1 MDEKNVSELH
11 PKDINGLIKLLL
23 TAFHSLQD
31 LVYVVEVTKD
41 LYRYV
46 FVNQAGLK
54 VLNTNE
60 SVFGKTFDE
69 VLEKEE
75 AEFLKHQYL
84 KVCNSNKVV
93 TFEDQLLL
101 PTGKVRI
108 NETVLTPFIDDDN
121 NIYIIAVVRDITEKT
136 RQLTELQQSR
146 KQLEENDQLLASLL
160 DQNEDAIFMFDTEGY
175 FLEVNGASEKITG
188 FGNGELIGTHFSQS
202 MPKREVV
209 KIENLFK
216 QSAVGISSRHET
228 VIYHKDGHEV
238 YLNIKNIPIVVEG
251 KVTGV
256 FGIAR
261 DITKDKKT
269 LEELSI
275 VKSRLES
282 FINDSTDSIS
292 MVDRE
297 GKVLFINDAFTNIY
311 GFSKEEVI
319 GKEPPI
325 IPNWLKEQ
333 ADDLNQQVLL
343 GKKVQG
349 IYVKRQKKTGELVDM
364 SISLSPI
371 YDEMGQISGV
381 SHISRD
387 ISDQKKLQMELM
399 CIKEELELVW
409 NNTSD
414 AIFMIDQKGSFLK
427 GNPAFEEMLG
437 WKVEEMKKQTKS
449 PIYPQ
454 FHLQQLEYFLED
466 LKSGQRIPSFQT
478 QRMRKDGSLIDVV
491 ANYRPI
497 NKGNV
502 LAVGTYQDVTKY
514 RQILNKQEE
523 SEEKFKS
530 VVEAAPEA
538 IIIHT
543 GGKINFI
550 NQAGLEL
557 LKAKSKYQVIGK
569 PLLDFVYPS
578 DQKQMV
584 EKMKEALQQEN
595 KENIVEERFYTLD
608 GEILYAEATFAAIRD
623 HGKTSVVVMLRDI
636 TTKRRAEKA
645 MRESEERFR
654 IIAEYSMDIIK
665 VINPQGKI
673 LYTSPSLEKVLG
685 YPVRNMI
692 GKEFFINVHSED
704 LQEIKEK
711 FKKMFE
717 TKEYFQV
724 NLRRIHQ
731 DGHSVWL
738 NTDFVPVINADGEI
752 ERIVAISADITEMR
766 RKEKRL
772 SEMAYS
778 DHLTGLPNRR
788 LFLDRLQ
795 QAFYTSDRTGK
806 LTALMVLDCDKF
818 KTINDT
824 FGHDVGDE
832 VIKIFAKRVK
842 SSLRKRDT
850 LSRVGGD
857 EFTIVLPEISK
868 VEDVAEISD
877 RILKI
882 VNEKM
887 LISGNE
893 LEISTSIGI
902 SFYNPNAPSN
912 TDVLF
917 KKADQELYKVYK
929 AKAKGGNC
937 FSFTE
942 DSIS

>member
-1 MDEKNVSELH
+1 MEDKNTTQLH

-41 LYRYV
+41 VYRYV
-46 FVNQAGLK
+46 FVNHAGLK
-54 VLNTNE
+54 VLKTDE
-60 SVFGKTFDE
+60 SIFGKTFDD

-75 AEFLKHQYL
+75 AEVLKFHYL
-84 KVCNSNKVV
+84 KACTSNKVV
-93 TFEDQLLL
+93 TFEDQILL
-101 PTGKVRI
+101 PKGKVRV

-121 NIYIIAVVRDITEKT
+121 NIYIIAVVRDITEKA

-146 KQLEENDQLLASLL
+146 KRLEENDQLLASLL
-160 DQNEDAIFMFDTEGY
+160 DQNEDAIFMFDTGGY
-175 FLEVNGASEKITG
+175 FLEMNGSTEKITG
-188 FGNGELIGTHFSQS
+188 YGNEELIGTHFSKTL
-202 MPKREVV
+202 PKNEVEKV
-209 KIENLFK
+209 EYHFK
-216 QSAVGISSRHET
+216 QTTEGKSSRYET

-261 DITKDKKT
+261 DITKDKT
-269 LEELSI
+269 NLEELSV

-282 FINDSTDSIS
+282 FIQDSTDSIS

-297 GKVLFINDAFTNIY
+297 GKVLFINEAFTNIY
-311 GFSKEEVI
+311 GFSQEEVV

-325 IPNWLKEQ
+325 IPNWLKEE
-333 ADDLNQQVLL
+333 AEVLNQQVLM

-349 IYVKRQKKTGELVDM
+349 IFVKRQKKTGELVDM
-364 SISLSPI
+364 SVSLSPI
-371 YDEMGQISGV
+371 YDELGIISGV
-381 SHISRD
+381 SHIARD
-387 ISDQKKLQMELM
+387 ISDQKKLQMEIM
-399 CIKEELELVW
+399 SIKEELELVW

-414 AIFMIDQKGSFLK
+414 AIFMINQNGELLK

-437 WKVEEMKKQTKS
+437 WKVEELTKLSTS
-449 PIYPQ
+449 PIYPE
-454 FHLQQLEYFLED
+454 FHLKQVEYFLED
-466 LKSGQRIPSFQT
+466 LRSGQRIPSFQT

-491 ANYRPI
+491 ASYRPV
-497 NKGNV
+497 NKGKI
-502 LAVGTYQDVTKY
+502 LAVGTYKDVTEYTQVLK
-514 RQILNKQEE
+514 KQLE

-530 VVEAAPEA
+530 VVESAPEA
-538 IIIHT
+538 ILIMT
-543 GGKINFI
+543 DEKIGFI
-550 NQAGLEL
+550 NQAGLKL
-557 LKAKSKYQVIGK
+557 LKAKSKSQVIGK
-569 PLLDFVYPS
+569 NRFDFVFPS
-578 DQKQMV
+578 DRQQWEEKLQKV
-584 EKMKEALQQEN
+584 LQQKNLEN
-595 KENIVEERFYTLD
+595 MVEERFYTLD
-608 GEILYAEATFAAIRD
+608 GDIIYAEATFATIRD

-665 VINPQGKI
+665 VLNPKGKI
-673 LYTSPSLEKVLG
+673 LYASPSLEKVLG
-685 YPVRNMI
+685 YPVRKMI
-692 GKEFFINVHSED
+692 GKEFFNYVHSED
-704 LQEIKEK
+704 SEEIKEK
-711 FKKMFE
+711 FKQMLE

-738 NTDFVPVINADGEI
+738 NTDFVPVINSEGEI
-752 ERIVAISADITEMR
+752 ERIVSISADITEMR
-766 RKEKRL
+766 RKEKHL

-818 KTINDT
+818 KNINDT
-824 FGHDVGDE
+824 LGHDVGDE
-832 VIKIFAKRVK
+832 VIKIFAQRVK

-857 EFTIVLPEISK
+857 EFTIVLPELSK
-868 VEDVAEISD
+868 LEDVFEIAG
-877 RILKI
+877 RILRI

-902 SFYNPNAPSN
+902 SFYDPHTPCNIE
-912 TDVLF
+912 DLF
-917 KKADQELYKVYK
+917 KQADKELYKVK
-929 AKAKGGNC
+929 ENGGN
-937 FSFTE
+937 SFLYTYE
-942 DSIS
+942 

>member
-1 MDEKNVSELH
+1 MEDKNTTQLH

-41 LYRYV
+41 VYRYV
-46 FVNQAGLK
+46 FVNHAGLK
-54 VLNTNE
+54 VLKTDE
-60 SVFGKTFDE
+60 SIFGKTFDD

-75 AEFLKHQYL
+75 AEVLKFHYL
-84 KVCNSNKVV
+84 KACTSNKVV
-93 TFEDQLLL
+93 TFEDQILL
-101 PTGKVRI
+101 PKGKVRV

-121 NIYIIAVVRDITEKT
+121 NIYIIAVVRDITEKA

-146 KQLEENDQLLASLL
+146 KRLEEKDQLLASLL
-160 DQNEDAIFMFDTEGY
+160 DQNEDAIFMFDIGGY
-175 FLEVNGASEKITG
+175 FLEMNGSTEKITG
-188 FGNGELIGTHFSQS
+188 YGNEELIGTHFSKTL
-202 MPKREVV
+202 PKNKVEKV
-209 KIENLFK
+209 EHHFK
-216 QSAVGISSRHET
+216 QTTEGKSSRYET

-261 DITKDKKT
+261 DITKDKT
-269 LEELSI
+269 NLEELSV

-282 FINDSTDSIS
+282 FIQDSTDSIS

-297 GKVLFINDAFTNIY
+297 GKVLFINEAFTNIY
-311 GFSKEEVI
+311 GFSQEEVV

-325 IPNWLKEQ
+325 IPNWLKEE
-333 ADDLNQQVLL
+333 AEVLNQKVLM

-349 IYVKRQKKTGELVDM
+349 IFVKRQKKTGELVDM
-364 SISLSPI
+364 SVSLSPI
-371 YDEMGQISGV
+371 YDELGIISGV
-381 SHISRD
+381 SHIARD
-387 ISDQKKLQMELM
+387 ISDQKKLQMEIM
-399 CIKEELELVW
+399 SIKEELELVW

-414 AIFMIDQKGSFLK
+414 AIFMINQNGELLK

-437 WKVEEMKKQTKS
+437 WKVEELTKLSTS
-449 PIYPQ
+449 PIYPE
-454 FHLQQLEYFLED
+454 FHLKQVEYFLED
-466 LKSGQRIPSFQT
+466 LRSGQRIPSFQT

-491 ANYRPI
+491 ASYRPV
-497 NKGNV
+497 NKGKI
-502 LAVGTYQDVTKY
+502 LAVGTYKDVTEYTQVLK
-514 RQILNKQEE
+514 KQLE
-523 SEEKFKS
+523 SEEKFKR

-538 IIIHT
+538 IVILT
-543 GGKINFI
+543 DEKISFI
-550 NQAGLEL
+550 NRTGLEL
-557 LKAKSKYQVIGK
+557 LKAKNKNQVIGK
-569 PLLDFVYPS
+569 PFLDLVYPS
-578 DQKQMV
+578 DQNQMV
-584 EKMKEALQQEN
+584 EKMKHAQYQVN
-595 KENIVEERFYTLD
+595 KEMAELKFYTLEGD
-608 GEILYAEATFAAIRD
+608 TIYAETTSAIIKD
-623 HGKTSVVVMLRDI
+623 HGEVSVVVMLRDS
-636 TTKRRAEKA
+636 TTKKRAEKA

-665 VINPQGKI
+665 VLNPQGKI
-673 LYTSPSLEKVLG
+673 LYASPSLEKILG
-685 YPVRNMI
+685 YPIRKMI
-692 GKEFFINVHSED
+692 GKEFFINVHPED

-738 NTDFVPVINADGEI
+738 NTDFVPVINSEGGI
-752 ERIVAISADITEMR
+752 ERIVSISADITEMR
-766 RKEKRL
+766 RKEKHL

-818 KTINDT
+818 KNINDT
-824 FGHDVGDE
+824 LGHDVGDE
-832 VIKIFAKRVK
+832 VIKIFAQRVK

-857 EFTIVLPEISK
+857 EFTIVLPELSK
-868 VEDVAEISD
+868 LEDVFEIAG
-877 RILKI
+877 RILRI

-902 SFYNPNAPSN
+902 SFYDPHTPCNIE
-912 TDVLF
+912 DLF
-917 KKADQELYKVYK
+917 KQADKELYKVK
-929 AKAKGGNC
+929 EKGGNS
-937 FSFTE
+937 FSYKQESTL
-942 DSIS
+942 